1 METVKLLI
9 PSDPQYVTTLRLVA
23 SSIARKMDFDIDVIE
38 DIRVCV
44 SEAVNYLFP
53 INKQIEI
60 IFDESE
66 EALKVI
72 IKAGKTDDEG
82 SDLHRMILESLM
94 DEVDDFEG
102 GLTLI
107 KRR

>member
-23 SSIARKMDFDIDVIE
+23 ASIARKMNFDIDVIE

-53 INKQIEI
+53 INKEIEI

-66 EALKVI
+66 EKLKVI
-72 IKAGKTDDEG
+72 IKAGKTDSEG